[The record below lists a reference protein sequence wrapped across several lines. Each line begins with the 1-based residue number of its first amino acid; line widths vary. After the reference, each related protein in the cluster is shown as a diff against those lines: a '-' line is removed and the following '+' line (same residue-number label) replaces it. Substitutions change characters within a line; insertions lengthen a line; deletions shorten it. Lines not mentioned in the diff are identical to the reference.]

1 MYVPIG
7 EGKTLVERLRD
18 GEGGRELY
26 RDLGQYGVSVYAQ
39 HLEALDRAG
48 AIARLE
54 DGSFVLTDVRL
65 YSEKTGLALEAKS
78 GEAQLFDCILKF
90 GYIYVKIYVE
100 CCRTIFDANFGKE

>member
-1 MYVPIG
+1 MESEFFPFRAVSERFHLIDSPTVTVYVPIG

-78 GEAQLFDCILKF
+78 GEAQFI
-90 GYIYVKIYVE
+90 
-100 CCRTIFDANFGKE
+100 